1 MQTPEMRNVSLLNEE
16 SATTI
21 AEIVE
26 NATISVGIAAMI
38 ETAIEMAI
46 EIIIAEIEITEIE
59 TTEIETTSSV
69 EAEMIVPITDSRAR
83 LWFLQMT

>member
-21 AEIVE
+21 AETVE

-38 ETAIEMAI
+38 ETAIE
-46 EIIIAEIEITEIE
+46 IIIAGIETTEIEI
-59 TTEIETTSSV
+59 TEIETTSSV

-83 LWFLQMT
+83 LWVL